1 MKRVVALLLT
11 EDPFA
16 VFAFVFA
23 SGWILL
29 VLSIQLCQ
37 TDGERDEHQQEQAK
51 KLAKLLK
58 HLTHGDL
65 QPHTYTSSATDIWRN
80 FRLHTSE
87 VKKIICR
94 VIHLQQKI
102 SIDCFTKIW
111 LFVY

>member
-1 MKRVVALLLT
+1 MKRVVALPLT
-11 EDPFA
+11 EDAFA

-37 TDGERDEHQQEQAK
+37 ADGERDEHQQEQAK

-65 QPHTYTSSATDIWRN
+65 QHTQHQTSGLI
-80 FRLHTSE
+80 
-87 VKKIICR
+87 K
-94 VIHLQQKI
+94 
-102 SIDCFTKIW
+102 
-111 LFVY
+111 